1 MLRLVMVKVVI
12 SKRVTIQIST
22 FKEIIEHIDVA
33 VVDAATA
40 AVVVLWRLMM
50 ILRQRRDATAAAL
63 GCERMIAVVV
73 VVDHNDILVSSGR
86 NFQRAG
92 HHLPFGSRRD
102 RSFGR
107 HE

>member
-40 AVVVLWRLMM
+40 AVVILWRLMM
-50 ILRQRRDATAAAL
+50 ILR
-63 GCERMIAVVV
+63 
-73 VVDHNDILVSSGR
+73 
-86 NFQRAG
+86 
-92 HHLPFGSRRD
+92 
-102 RSFGR
+102 
-107 HE
+107 